1 MYSAHDKGKSV
12 VAERF
17 LKTLKSKIYEYMS
30 SVSKNGYIDKL
41 EDIVK
46 KYGNIHHTTIKMKP
60 VHVKEIK
67 ELNDKR
73 SKI

>member
-1 MYSAHDKGKSV
+1 
-12 VAERF
+12 
-17 LKTLKSKIYEYMS
+17 MS

-46 KYGNIHHTTIKMKP
+46 KYINVHHTTIKMKP
-60 VHVKEIK
+60 VHVKEIR
-67 ELNDKR
+67 ETNDKR